1 MNTSAP
7 EGRGAFLVKLLLCHE
22 ALPSQELLAASSWP
36 GCVKALGV
44 SRRERWPT
52 LHPWVNQGQDALL
65 WTEIM
70 VLKGQSDK
78 RELSNANVPQSSPE
92 VPPEAVTT
100 RHSCVETKC
109 TSWVLLGIAPV
120 LDLSMVQ
127 RGKLSRSSNTP
138 YSLLSRTNTSQSIF
152 TFASLIC
159 SLRPLMQSLND
170 RYSCFYGA
178 FFLVSFNNSYSSTPH
193 SCSPFHC
200 SFDN

>member
-7 EGRGAFLVKLLLCHE
+7 EGKGAFPVKLLLCPK

-44 SRRERWPT
+44 SRREHWPR
-52 LHPWVNQGQDALL
+52 LYPWVNQGQVALL

-70 VLKGQSDK
+70 VLKGRSDK
-78 RELSNANVPQSSPE
+78 RELANASVPQSSPE

-138 YSLLSRTNTSQSIF
+138 LLSAELYKHQSEHF
-152 TFASLIC
+152 HVRFSHLFFKASYAELEWQILLFLQC
-159 SLRPLMQSLND
+159 FLPSLFQ
-170 RYSCFYGA
+170 
-178 FFLVSFNNSYSSTPH
+178 
-193 SCSPFHC
+193 
-200 SFDN
+200 